1 MNNSRGAL
9 RGERMMKRILMI
21 VALCGGI
28 PALVAPVPRAFAADP
43 PHAAAAADEHGTTSD
58 AHATG
63 EHAKAPLLPGS
74 AEEFNQYFLPPA
86 IWTIVIFVILLAIL
100 YPTAWKQ
107 VLAGLKQREERIRA
121 DIANAEESRRK
132 AETTLREYNTQLAAA
147 ESRVR
152 EMLANATV
160 EGEKLATNIRMKAQ
174 QEAEEAKERAQ
185 REIEASKVAAIREL
199 HAQAADLATSV
210 AEKILRRNLNADD
223 QQELVRRSLE
233 ELQTVGKG

>member
-1 MNNSRGAL
+1 ML
-9 RGERMMKRILMI
+9 KCILHVPLLIAM
-21 VALCGGI
+21 LCLI
-28 PALVAPVPRAFAADP
+28 PAPLARAADP
-43 PHAAAAADEHGTTSD
+43 PAGT
-58 AHATG
+58 AHADD
-63 EHAKAPLLPGS
+63 HAHPAGDQRLVPIPPSRDTIVS
-74 AEEFNQYFLPPA
+74 AV
-86 IWTIVIFVILLAIL
+86 WVIVIFLVLLAVL

-132 AETTLREYNTQLAAA
+132 AEATLREYNSQLAAA

-152 EMLANATV
+152 EMLASATV

-174 QEAEEAKERAQ
+174 QEAEEAKERAT

-199 HAQAADLATSV
+199 HTQAADLATSV